1 MLETI
6 LWPVLLRRGASAR
19 VFRRGGR
26 HERSTSRRNRYFL
39 TVRWQSQIYPCRNGA
54 LTLHSVAASVTPGR
68 FRGNAR
74 PISMLSYASVRACQC
89 GEAYSHSSKR
99 AVTVASEL
107 PRSGLGR
114 HDGGANAT
122 VALPTCHRVGEPLT
136 VRSWYAVQWVMKELR
151 RMPATASKNPMRC
164 TPSGQCL
171 PPRLVR

>member
-1 MLETI
+1 MTTPHREFTCVHPLHLSLARFGRMVRPLLGQYPRLRTPP
-6 LWPVLLRRGASAR
+6 LPVTHAGI
-19 VFRRGGR
+19 GNGR
-26 HERSTSRRNRYFL
+26 WTL
-39 TVRWQSQIYPCRNGA
+39 ARWQPFLCHTHVVRPR
-54 LTLHSVAASVTPGR
+54 VAPVTPGR

-99 AVTVASEL
+99 AVTVASEV

-136 VRSWYAVQWVMKELR
+136 IRSWYAVQWVMKELR
-151 RMPATASKNPMRC
+151 RTLS
-164 TPSGQCL
+164 T
-171 PPRLVR
+171 RL